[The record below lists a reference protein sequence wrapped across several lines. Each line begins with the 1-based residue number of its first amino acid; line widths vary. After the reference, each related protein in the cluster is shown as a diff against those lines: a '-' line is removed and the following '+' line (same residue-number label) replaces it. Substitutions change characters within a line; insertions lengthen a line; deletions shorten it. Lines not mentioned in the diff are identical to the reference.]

1 MLSGPKWY
9 SESGIHYFPQPL
21 THLWPHSWACTG
33 PGMTITALPL
43 PQRSWFLPLKRELR
57 GTLTIRLPFYAPM
70 KAQKSS
76 LIFSIYSFI
85 DETITVCFIWPFSVL
100 TTAQTQSI
108 QNQLNISKVASP
120 LLTVIASAIIPYP
133 RLKPESSLTQ
143 NIIVLKKKK
152 GKERKEKKR
161 KKEEK
166 GKKRSFSS
174 FFPITNLHS
183 DTMSLS
189 FLKTCLIYVTSC
201 LFPWTHSKALDLAP
215 TSEPL
220 SFQQLLSPLSPYRL
234 PAPDKCFYWLFKFI
248 ILSLKNF
255 YWCP

>member
-1 MLSGPKWY
+1 
-9 SESGIHYFPQPL
+9 
-21 THLWPHSWACTG
+21 
-33 PGMTITALPL
+33 MTITALPL

-108 QNQLNISKVASP
+108 QNQLNISSKVASL

-143 NIIVLKKKK
+143 NIIVLKKKERK
-152 GKERKEKKR
+152 RKERKKKKERRKREKKVI
-161 KKEEK
+161 
-166 GKKRSFSS
+166 
-174 FFPITNLHS
+174 FF
-183 DTMSLS
+183 
-189 FLKTCLIYVTSC
+189 
-201 LFPWTHSKALDLAP
+201 
-215 TSEPL
+215 
-220 SFQQLLSPLSPYRL
+220 LLS
-234 PAPDKCFYWLFKFI
+234 
-248 ILSLKNF
+248 NN
-255 YWCP
+255 

>member
-1 MLSGPKWY
+1 
-9 SESGIHYFPQPL
+9 
-21 THLWPHSWACTG
+21 
-33 PGMTITALPL
+33 MTITALPL

-100 TTAQTQSI
+100 TRAQTQSI
-108 QNQLNISKVASP
+108 QNQLNISSKVASP

-152 GKERKEKKR
+152 EKKGKKKKERKKK
-161 KKEEK
+161 K
-166 GKKRSFSS
+166 GKKG
-174 FFPITNLHS
+174 H
-183 DTMSLS
+183 
-189 FLKTCLIYVTSC
+189 FL
-201 LFPWTHSKALDLAP
+201 P
-215 TSEPL
+215 
-220 SFQQLLSPLSPYRL
+220 SFQ
-234 PAPDKCFYWLFKFI
+234 
-248 ILSLKNF
+248 
-255 YWCP
+255 